1 MNNLPIK
8 NRTSTVPPERTAAR
22 IEEMLARAGASDIRK
37 RYEAGEMR
45 GLDFIIPT
53 EHGEMSFRMPVDSD
67 AAYQVLYD
75 ERRKRRLSTTLAQQ
89 KSLREQAKRTAWKLA
104 QEWIEIQLAMV
115 AMKQA
120 ELAQV
125 LLPYA
130 VRGEQTF
137 FQAFKQSGYAGLLAA
152 PKDDAGDVVDAG

>member
-1 MNNLPIK
+1 MNNLPIR
-8 NRTSTVPPERTAAR
+8 NRTSTVAPERTASR
-22 IEEMLARAGASDIRK
+22 IEEMLVRAGASDVRK
-37 RYEAGEMR
+37 RYEAGELR

-53 EHGEMSFRMPVDSD
+53 DFGPMSFRIPVDTDGAYGALLAERKKKRSYINQQQG
-67 AAYQVLYD
+67 AAI
-75 ERRKRRLSTTLAQQ
+75 K
-89 KSLREQAKRTAWKLA
+89 EQSKRTAWKLA

-120 ELAQV
+120 ELVQV

-152 PKDDAGDVVDAG
+152 PKDDAGARE